1 MTGPAEMAP
10 DPALD
15 DVVERMARMLAG
27 GGLPLAAA
35 RMWAYL
41 LVCEPPE
48 QTAAQL
54 AEVLHAS
61 RGSIS
66 GSARMLEATGLIR
79 RSSRKG
85 DRREYF
91 SVPPGAV
98 TAILHARLPV
108 TTAWRRLSEEGLAL
122 MAHRSAASRARLEE
136 VRDVYAF
143 MEQELPAMLARF
155 TEQRKE
161 RTP

>member
-1 MTGPAEMAP
+1 MTPEE
-10 DPALD
+10 DRL
-15 DVVERMARMLAG
+15 VESMARMLAA

-48 QTAAQL
+48 QSAAEL
-54 AEVLHAS
+54 AETLHAS

-66 GSARMLEATGLIR
+66 GSARLLETAGLIR

-91 SVPPGAV
+91 SVPPGSIIQV
-98 TAILHARLPV
+98 LNARLPV
-108 TTAWRRLSEEGLAL
+108 TRAWRQLADEGLAIL
-122 MAHRSAASRARLEE
+122 GDRTPASRARLQEL
-136 VRDVYAF
+136 RDVYAF
-143 MEQELPAMLARF
+143 MEQELPAMLERF
-155 TEQRKE
+155 VERRKDP
-161 RTP
+161 TS

>member
-1 MTGPAEMAP
+1 MTQEE
-10 DPALD
+10 DRL
-15 DVVERMARMLAG
+15 VESMARMLSA

-48 QTAAQL
+48 QSAAEL
-54 AEVLHAS
+54 AETLHAS

-66 GSARMLEATGLIR
+66 GSARLLETAGLIR

-91 SVPPGAV
+91 SVPPGSIIQV
-98 TAILHARLPV
+98 LNARLPV
-108 TTAWRRLSEEGLAL
+108 TRAWRQLADEGLAIL
-122 MAHRSAASRARLEE
+122 GDRTPASRARLQEL
-136 VRDVYAF
+136 RDVYAF
-143 MEQELPAMLARF
+143 MEQELPAMLERF
-155 TEQRKE
+155 VERRKDP
-161 RTP
+161 TS

>member
-1 MTGPAEMAP
+1 MTPAEEQ
-10 DPALD
+10 L
-15 DVVERMARMLAG
+15 VESMARMLAA
-27 GGLPLAAA
+27 GGLPLAAS

-48 QTAAQL
+48 QTAADL
-54 AEVLHAS
+54 AEILHAS

-66 GSARMLEATGLIR
+66 GSARLLETAGLIR

-91 SVPPGAV
+91 SVPPGSITQV
-98 TAILHARLPV
+98 LNARLPV
-108 TTAWRRLSEEGLAL
+108 TTAWRQLAEHGLEVL
-122 MAHRSAASRARLEE
+122 KDRSPASRARLQE

-143 MEQELPAMLARF
+143 MEQELPAMLDRF
-155 TEQRKE
+155 LEQRKD
-161 RTP
+161 TTT

>member
-1 MTGPAEMAP
+1 MTPEE
-10 DPALD
+10 DRL
-15 DVVERMARMLAG
+15 VESMARMLSA

-48 QTAAQL
+48 QSAAEL
-54 AEVLHAS
+54 AETLHAS

-66 GSARMLEATGLIR
+66 GSARLLETAGLIR

-91 SVPPGAV
+91 SVPPGSIIQV
-98 TAILHARLPV
+98 LNARLPV
-108 TTAWRRLSEEGLAL
+108 TRAWRQLADEGLAIL
-122 MAHRSAASRARLEE
+122 GDRTPASRARLQEL
-136 VRDVYAF
+136 RDVYAF
-143 MEQELPAMLARF
+143 MEQELPAMLERF
-155 TEQRKE
+155 VERRKDP
-161 RTP
+161 TS

>member
-1 MTGPAEMAP
+1 VTQDEEQ
-10 DPALD
+10 L
-15 DVVERMARMLAG
+15 VESMARMLAA

-48 QTAAQL
+48 QTAADL
-54 AEVLHAS
+54 AETLHAS

-66 GSARMLEATGLIR
+66 GSARLLETAGLIR

-91 SVPPGAV
+91 SVPPGSITQV
-98 TAILHARLPV
+98 LNARLPV
-108 TTAWRRLSEEGLAL
+108 TTAWRQLAEHGLEVL
-122 MAHRSAASRARLEE
+122 KDRPPESKARLQE

-143 MEQELPAMLARF
+143 MEQELPAMLDRF
-155 TEQRKE
+155 LERRKDMS
-161 RTP
+161 T